1 MYYVFL
7 VLIIIVAVLLLLIV
21 LVQKSKGGGLASEFS
36 SANQYAGVAETN
48 KKIEKATWIM
58 AVTIVVFSIA
68 ASLTIPHAQKTENKS
83 IVQEQVNNNADYSNI
98 PTLPQQNQVKTQ
110 TQNNNQGTT
119 EKKDNSGN

>member
-1 MYYVFL
+1 MYYVLL

-48 KKIEKATWIM
+48 KQIEKATWIM
-58 AVTIVVFSIA
+58 AMIIVVFSIA
-68 ASLTIPHAQKTENKS
+68 ASMTIPHAQKAEQKS

-98 PTLPQQNQVKTQ
+98 PTLPTQNQGNIQKQ
-110 TQNNNQGTT
+110 TS
-119 EKKDNSGN
+119 KSGGNK